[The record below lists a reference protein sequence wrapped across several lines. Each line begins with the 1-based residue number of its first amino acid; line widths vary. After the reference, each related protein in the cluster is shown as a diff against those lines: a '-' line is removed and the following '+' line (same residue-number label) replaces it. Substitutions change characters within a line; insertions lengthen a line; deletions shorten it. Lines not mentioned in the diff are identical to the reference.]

1 MNFEDFLKLKIGE
14 NQVGVVWLN
23 KYSSILLKT
32 QENLILFDPVGISN
46 DILDRIN
53 ITILIVSHEHFDHLD
68 RANLSYILSNQLPY
82 VLATAPPSRWARGF
96 IKDQKFLH
104 VVKPGDTLN
113 LNNVTI
119 EIFPGNHPCGVPAT
133 FLIKT
138 ENDIKVYH
146 AIDSTIFDD
155 MKELQSRNI
164 DIAILPIGI
173 APGTS
178 PNIAKEMT
186 KIIKPKVVIPHHATE
201 GFLEFKELVEKE
213 ITGVNV
219 VILKQMEPYIYKKE

>member
-1 MNFEDFLKLKIGE
+1 MDFENFLNSEIKE
-14 NQVGVVWLN
+14 NQVGIVWLN

-32 QENLILFDPVGISN
+32 RENLILFDPMGISN
-46 DILDRIN
+46 DILAKLN
-53 ITILIVSHEHFDHLD
+53 ITILIISHEHFDHLD
-68 RANLSYILSNQLPY
+68 RANLSYILSKQLPH
-82 VLATAPPSRWARGF
+82 VLATPPPSRWARGF

-113 LNNVTI
+113 LNNITI

-138 ENDIKVYH
+138 EDDIRIYH

-155 MKELQSRNI
+155 MKKLQSRNI

-178 PNIAKEMT
+178 PSIAKEMT
-186 KIIKPKVVIPHHATE
+186 KIIKPRIVIPHHAVE

-213 ITGVNV
+213 IADVSV
-219 VILKQMEPYIYKKE
+219 AILKQMEPYIYKKE